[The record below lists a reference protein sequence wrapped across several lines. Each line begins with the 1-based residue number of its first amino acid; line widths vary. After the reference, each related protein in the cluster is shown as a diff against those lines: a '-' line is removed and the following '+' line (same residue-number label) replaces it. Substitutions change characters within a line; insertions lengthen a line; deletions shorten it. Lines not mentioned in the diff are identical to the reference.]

1 MIHQPVP
8 LPVTGIHH
16 HWPQKSFAVF
26 LHFYWK
32 KSRGMSAS
40 EGPVSRS
47 AGARGTRKL
56 KNANEAAAP
65 ALGTKGDAKHFQKLL
80 DHFCRIEFI
89 TVNLAVGQ
97 SVTQAVRNDGNN
109 EAPHTTTRRFDKKKR
124 IRRNLILRQR
134 AKRQKPIKS
143 GARRFSTIQNTEKSA
158 AFITESMEYF
168 VKKHFPVFL
177 PESGKM
183 P

>member
-109 EAPHTTTRRFDKKKR
+109 EAPHTTTRRFDKKR
-124 IRRNLILRQR
+124 IRRNRILRQR

-143 GARRFSTIQNTEKSA
+143 GARRFSTIQNTEKKCR
-158 AFITESMEYF
+158 FHHGINGIF
-168 VKKHFPVFL
+168 C
-177 PESGKM
+177 
-183 P
+183 

>member
-1 MIHQPVP
+1 MR
-8 LPVTGIHH
+8 
-16 HWPQKSFAVF
+16 QK
-26 LHFYWK
+26 
-32 KSRGMSAS
+32 
-40 EGPVSRS
+40 VSRS

-109 EAPHTTTRRFDKKKR
+109 EAPHTTTRRFDKKR
-124 IRRNLILRQR
+124 IRRNRILRQR